1 MTGKKQ
7 RETELEDLFAAVY
20 WLRSE
25 AGGIVIIDI
34 LLTLVRGS
42 EAGDIV
48 LIDI

>member
-1 MTGKKQ
+1 MTEK
-7 RETELEDLFAAVY
+7 RNDTELEDLFATVHR
-20 WLRSE
+20 LRSE